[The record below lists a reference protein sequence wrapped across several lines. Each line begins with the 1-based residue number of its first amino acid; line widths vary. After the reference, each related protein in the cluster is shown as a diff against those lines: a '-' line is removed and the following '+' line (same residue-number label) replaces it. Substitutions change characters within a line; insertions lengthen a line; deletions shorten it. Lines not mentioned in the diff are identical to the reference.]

1 MHLVKKRNHMHR
13 VSAFLLLLS
22 IAFHPASA
30 TEEKNTVP
38 SILRSATVYRTGAE
52 LVHTAAATLP
62 QGSSE
67 LIIGDISNAVDL
79 NNLRVSCTN
88 DVTVMSVTFST
99 EYLKPETVS
108 PFVKKLQDS
117 VESLRKELARLDV
130 LTRSDKELLELLA
143 ANKSIGGKNGLSV
156 AELTKMVDYYKQK
169 TVELRTELDTYS
181 ERSDKWKQLIA
192 RLENQIREE
201 EKKNSKTSGR
211 LILQLM
217 SPMGGTTNFTI
228 SYLTTAASWYPFYD
242 LKVNKV
248 NDPLQILY
256 KARLQ
261 QTTGLDWKKVKLS
274 LSTSLPDQ
282 GGNAP
287 VLKAWFLQFIE
298 PAMHTVVVGYGTSK
312 YGFSANNSVANTL
325 TGQAPGVSVN
335 GSSSV
340 RLRGISTVGS
350 QPPLYILNGVPSG
363 AEEINRIDPNAIAST
378 TVLKDADASAIY
390 GSRAAGGAVVVTT
403 KNDMNDYVSVNDN
416 QMDVTFDIDIPY
428 DVPANGK
435 EQDVVL
441 KDIKAPCSY
450 EYYSAPRMDREA
462 YLLGNVPGWESLHL
476 LPGEA
481 NIIVEGTNIG
491 KSFIDPNSTLDTL
504 SLTLGRDKRIVVKK
518 EKVID
523 YSSVKFLG
531 SSKKQVF
538 TYEITVRN
546 NRKEKVQLLLK
557 DQHPIST
564 DKEIEEELLES
575 SGAVVNNDTGI
586 LTWKMELA
594 PGETRKFRI
603 SYSVK
608 YPKDKSIN
616 IN

>member
-1 MHLVKKRNHMHR
+1 
-13 VSAFLLLLS
+13 
-22 IAFHPASA
+22 
-30 TEEKNTVP
+30 VP
-38 SILRSATVYRTGAE
+38 SS
-52 LVHTAAATLP
+52 
-62 QGSSE
+62 
-67 LIIGDISNAVDL
+67 
-79 NNLRVSCTN
+79 
-88 DVTVMSVTFST
+88 
-99 EYLKPETVS
+99 
-108 PFVKKLQDS
+108 
-117 VESLRKELARLDV
+117 
-130 LTRSDKELLELLA
+130 
-143 ANKSIGGKNGLSV
+143 
-156 AELTKMVDYYKQK
+156 
-169 TVELRTELDTYS
+169 
-181 ERSDKWKQLIA
+181 
-192 RLENQIREE
+192 
-201 EKKNSKTSGR
+201 
-211 LILQLM
+211 
-217 SPMGGTTNFTI
+217 
-228 SYLTTAASWYPFYD
+228 
-242 LKVNKV
+242 
-248 NDPLQILY
+248 
-256 KARLQ
+256 
-261 QTTGLDWKKVKLS
+261 
-274 LSTSLPDQ
+274 
-282 GGNAP
+282 
-287 VLKAWFLQFIE
+287 
-298 PAMHTVVVGYGTSK
+298 
-312 YGFSANNSVANTL
+312 
-325 TGQAPGVSVN
+325 
-335 GSSSV
+335 
-340 RLRGISTVGS
+340 
-350 QPPLYILNGVPSG
+350 

-378 TVLKDADASAIY
+378 TVLKDADASVIY

>member
-79 NNLRVSCTN
+79 KNLRVSCTN

-298 PAMHTVVVGYGTSK
+298 PAMHTVVIGYGTSK

-350 QPPLYILNGVPSG
+350 QPPLYILNGVPSS

-378 TVLKDADASAIY
+378 TVLKDADASVIY

>member
-1 MHLVKKRNHMHR
+1 M
-13 VSAFLLLLS
+13 LLS
-22 IAFHPASA
+22 IAFHPASS

-38 SILRSATVYRTGAE
+38 SVLRSATVYRTGAE
-52 LVHTAAATLP
+52 LVHTASATLP

-67 LIIGDISNAVDL
+67 LIIGDISNTVDP

-99 EYLKPETVS
+99 EYLKPETVT

-117 VESLRKELARLDV
+117 VEFIRKELTRLDV
-130 LTRSDKELLELLA
+130 LTRSDNELLEVLA
-143 ANKSIGGKNGLSV
+143 ANKSIGGKDGLSV
-156 AELTKMVDYYKQK
+156 AELAKMVDYYKQK
-169 TVELRTELDTYS
+169 TVELRTELNTYG
-181 ERSDKWKQLIA
+181 EKGDKWKQLIA
-192 RLENQIREE
+192 KLENQIKEE

-217 SPMGGTTNFTI
+217 SPSGGTADFTI

-256 KARLQ
+256 KARLE

-274 LSTSLPDQ
+274 LSTSLPNQ

-287 VLKAWFLQFIE
+287 ILQAWFLQFIE
-298 PAMHTVVVGYGTSK
+298 PAVVGYYKS
-312 YGFSANNSVANTL
+312 YNFSGNSSTANTL
-325 TGQAPGVSVN
+325 TGLTPGLSVN
-335 GSSSV
+335 SASSQS
-340 RLRGISTVGS
+340 LRMRGTSTTGE
-350 QPPLYILNGVPSG
+350 QPLYIINGVAAS
-363 AEEINRIDPNAIAST
+363 AEDYNKIDPKAIASLN
-378 TVLKDADASAIY
+378 VLKDSEATAIY
-390 GSRAAGGAVVVTT
+390 GARAGAGAIVVTT
-403 KNDMNDYVSVNDN
+403 KNEMNDYVSVSDN
-416 QMDVTFDIDIPY
+416 QMDVTFDIDMPY

-441 KDIKAPCSY
+441 RDIKAPCSY
-450 EYYSAPRMDREA
+450 EYYSAPCMDKEA
-462 YLLGNVPGWESLHL
+462 YLLGNVPGWEGLHL

-491 KSFIDPNSTLDTL
+491 KSFIDPNSTQDTL

-518 EKVID
+518 EKIAD

-575 SGAVVNNDTGI
+575 SGAVVNRDTGI
-586 LTWKMELA
+586 LTWKMELD
-594 PGETRKFRI
+594 PGETKKYRV

-608 YPKDKSIN
+608 YPKDKRIN

>member
-1 MHLVKKRNHMHR
+1 MHR

-30 TEEKNTVP
+30 TEEKNIVP
-38 SILRSATVYRTGAE
+38 SVLRSAMVYRTGAE
-52 LVHTAAATLP
+52 LVHTATATLP

-117 VESLRKELARLDV
+117 MEFIRKELARLDV
-130 LTRSDKELLELLA
+130 LTRSDNELLELLA
-143 ANKSIGGKNGLSV
+143 ANKSIGGKDGLSV

-169 TVELRTELDTYS
+169 TVELRTELNTYS
-181 ERSDKWKQLIA
+181 ERSDKWKQLIG
-192 RLENQIREE
+192 RLENQIKEE

-217 SPMGGTTNFTI
+217 SPTEGAANFTI

-274 LSTSLPDQ
+274 LSTSLPNQ

-298 PAMHTVVVGYGTSK
+298 PAMRTVTGYYQQNFKSS
-312 YGFSANNSVANTL
+312 GFAGNNSVANAL
-325 TGQAPGVSVN
+325 TGQVSGLSLSEVAV
-335 GSSSV
+335 SPV
-340 RLRGISTVGS
+340 KIRGAATIGN
-350 QPPLYILNGVPSG
+350 QQPLYILNGVPAS
-363 AEEINRIDPNAIAST
+363 AEEVSKIDPNAIASMD
-378 TVLKDADASAIY
+378 VLKDAAATTLY
-390 GSRAAGGAVVVTT
+390 GARAAAGVVIVTT
-403 KNDMNDYVSVNDN
+403 KNEMNDYVSVNDN
-416 QMDVTFDIDIPY
+416 QMDVTFDIDMPY

-441 KDIKAPCSY
+441 RDIKAPCSY
-450 EYYSAPRMDREA
+450 EYYSAPRIDKEA
-462 YLLGNVPGWESLHL
+462 YLLGNVPGWEALHL

-518 EKVID
+518 EKIAD

-531 SSKKQVF
+531 SNKKQVF

-546 NRKEKVQLLLK
+546 NRKEKVQMLLK

-575 SGAVVNNDTGI
+575 SGAAVNKDTGV
-586 LTWKMELA
+586 LTWRLELS
-594 PGETRKFRI
+594 PGETRKYRV

-608 YPKDKSIN
+608 YPKDRNIN